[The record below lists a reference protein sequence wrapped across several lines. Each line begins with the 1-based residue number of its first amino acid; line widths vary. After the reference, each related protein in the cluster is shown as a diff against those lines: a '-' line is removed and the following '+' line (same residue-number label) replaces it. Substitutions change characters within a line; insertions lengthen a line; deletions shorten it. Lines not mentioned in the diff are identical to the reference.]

1 MLGQLN
7 LQGKDMVEVAIE
19 RIKTFEPPEG
29 YYLAFSG
36 GKDSVVIKRLCEMAG
51 VKFDAHYNITTVDA
65 PELVQFVKSMPDV
78 QMEKA
83 RYDDGSQIT
92 MWNLIPKKRM
102 PPTRIVRYCCKY
114 LKEGMIKKGFITLFA
129 VLIMAVLTLSFDT
142 EAKTVKRYATKTVNL
157 KERPNTKSKTVC
169 KVKRGK
175 KLTVIKTGKKWAKVK
190 YKGKTL
196 RVQKKYLNDEGLPS
210 ANMAKRYIKKLRVT
224 PVRWHGRKYT
234 YYTSRMLPIWRL
246 PVKGIHLDK
255 NGMWCDQDDY
265 IVLGSSI
272 ANKKSR
278 RVFSTPF
285 GKYGKVYDTGGWSTP
300 AWLCDTAVNW

>member
-7 LQGKDMVEVAIE
+7 LAGKDMVEVAIE

-83 RYDDGSQIT
+83 RYTDGSQIT

-114 LKEGMIKKGFITLFA
+114 LKEGHGQNRFVVTGVRWA
-129 VLIMAVLTLSFDT
+129 ES
-142 EAKTVKRYATKTVNL
+142 VKRKTN
-157 KERPNTKSKTVC
+157 
-169 KVKRGK
+169 RGGGGVEQNK
-175 KLTVIKTGKKWAKVK
+175 DRKIAKV
-190 YKGKTL
+190 
-196 RVQKKYLNDEGLPS
+196 
-210 ANMAKRYIKKLRVT
+210 
-224 PVRWHGRKYT
+224 
-234 YYTSRMLPIWRL
+234 
-246 PVKGIHLDK
+246 
-255 NGMWCDQDDY
+255 
-265 IVLGSSI
+265 
-272 ANKKSR
+272 
-278 RVFSTPF
+278 
-285 GKYGKVYDTGGWSTP
+285 
-300 AWLCDTAVNW
+300 